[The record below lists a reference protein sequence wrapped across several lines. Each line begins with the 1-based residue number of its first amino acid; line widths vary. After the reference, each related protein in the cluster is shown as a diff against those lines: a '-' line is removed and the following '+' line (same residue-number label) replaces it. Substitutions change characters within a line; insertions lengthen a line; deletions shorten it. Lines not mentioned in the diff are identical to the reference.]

1 MLPHV
6 TQSKDARS
14 QNFTYIYI
22 YIYIIKI
29 AQDELFTISQA

>member
-14 QNFTYIYI
+14 QNFIYI
-22 YIYIIKI
+22 LKI

>member
-14 QNFTYIYI
+14 QNFI
-22 YIYIIKI
+22 YIYIIILKI
-29 AQDELFTISQA
+29 AQDELFAISQA